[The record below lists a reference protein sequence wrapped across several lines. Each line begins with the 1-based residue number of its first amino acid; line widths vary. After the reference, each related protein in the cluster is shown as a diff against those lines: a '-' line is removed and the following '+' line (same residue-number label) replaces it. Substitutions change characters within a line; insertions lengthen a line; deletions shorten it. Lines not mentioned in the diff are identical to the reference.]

1 MSTSYMLVGG
11 SHHGEVIAMAHAGQP
26 VTLYPVQS
34 VAGVGSFAIQSI
46 IKREDPVVEQYSLSR
61 FPSSIQAVRQGAA
74 NLEFMF
80 LDTMDGAPYVE
91 LVRAAGDAF
100 RLGKFQDTT
109 SLGEFMLEMTWTQFL
124 VLYRGEHGSNLDP
137 AWVRDGEVRPRRGD
151 SRSMSED
158 ELVKLAFDLG
168 WLTTPVY
175 TVYQHSYFRSL
186 LTTPLG
192 LSFYQLAVRLSDP
205 KNLFLMGKNNTY

>member
-11 SHHGEVIAMAHAGQP
+11 SHHGEVITMAHAGQP

-46 IKREDPVVEQYSLSR
+46 IKREDPVVERYSLSR

-80 LDTMDGAPYVE
+80 LDKLDGASYVD
-91 LVRAAGDAF
+91 LIQVAGEAF
-100 RLGKFQDTT
+100 RLGKFQDMT
-109 SLGEFMLEMTWTQFL
+109 SIGEFMLEMTWAQFL
-124 VLYRGEHGSNLDP
+124 ELYKAEDHTFSEPSWLADRGRESSICNSNMENEEF
-137 AWVRDGEVRPRRGD
+137 VR
-151 SRSMSED
+151 
-158 ELVKLAFDLG
+158 LAFDLG

-175 TVYQHSYFRSL
+175 TLYAHHFFKQMLGSPR
-186 LTTPLG
+186 G